1 MPHID
6 NCRSGMLSLDTSSSG
21 MTRGDILRYRI
32 AFALMPTRKI
42 VTELKGGNSSNG
54 LIEFE
59 WDEIST
65 KFADGRR
72 GTL

>member
-1 MPHID
+1 MIASRSVGKSVETAPLCRVTTMPHID

-42 VTELKGGNSSNG
+42 VTELK
-54 LIEFE
+54 E
-59 WDEIST
+59 
-65 KFADGRR
+65 
-72 GTL
+72 GT